1 MGLVLELSLNLIV
14 MQLVFGLALGAIY
27 ILLASGLS
35 IIYGLLDVVNFAH
48 GVFYMLGAY
57 AVFVM
62 ISLTGSFWLG
72 LASAVLVTALIG
84 AFAEL
89 VFLRPLYG
97 KGQLYPLLLTF
108 GLALAVPDAVKIVFG
123 LVGKTVEYP
132 SGLNGC
138 FMLGDVLLPKYRL
151 FIIGLCAASMTALWL
166 FLKKSSVGMVMRA
179 ATLNSL
185 MVRVLGINVS
195 RIWTT
200 GFALGVGL
208 AALGGAVAAPM
219 VAASPDMGVEITI
232 ESFVVV
238 VLGGLGSLNGAIIGG
253 LIIGQ
258 VVSFVSLFAGEY
270 SKVAI
275 FMVMF
280 IVLILRPR
288 GLFGEEGRH

>member
-1 MGLVLELSLNLIV
+1 
-14 MQLVFGLALGAIY
+14 
-27 ILLASGLS
+27 
-35 IIYGLLDVVNFAH
+35 
-48 GVFYMLGAY
+48 
-57 AVFVM
+57 
-62 ISLTGSFWLG
+62 
-72 LASAVLVTALIG
+72 
-84 AFAEL
+84 
-89 VFLRPLYG
+89 
-97 KGQLYPLLLTF
+97 
-108 GLALAVPDAVKIVFG
+108 
-123 LVGKTVEYP
+123 
-132 SGLNGC
+132 
-138 FMLGDVLLPKYRL
+138 
-151 FIIGLCAASMTALWL
+151 
-166 FLKKSSVGMVMRA
+166 
-179 ATLNSL
+179 
-185 MVRVLGINVS
+185 
-195 RIWTT
+195 
-200 GFALGVGL
+200 LGVGL